1 MICEICKRDGKDLR
15 LGTCWDC
22 ATAESIIADGTDM
35 YEKGLNGSDT
45 PAKTAMEKVRLLIQK
60 KAIY

>member
-1 MICEICKRDGKDLR
+1 MNCNICERDKELR

-22 ATAESIIADGTDM
+22 ATAESIIADGKDM
-35 YEKGLNGSDT
+35 YEKGLDGSET
-45 PAKTAMEKVRLLIQK
+45 PAKTAMEKVKLLIQK